1 MGRHS
6 VVFSA
11 LLGITLT
18 VASGPSAVAQAA
30 SAPKPA
36 TSGKAGEGCRPGT
49 TFDRTNFDKP
59 TRINNR
65 LLPLTPG
72 TRFTLEGQ
80 ADPGGGATPHRVVLT
95 VTDLTKVINGVRTV
109 VLWDRDISD
118 GQLLEAELAFHAQDD
133 RGNVWNLGEYPE
145 EFEDGEF
152 VGAPSTWI
160 SGRERAKAGIL
171 VPGRPQVGLTFLQ
184 GFAPEVEFYDCG
196 KVVRTSARTCANG
209 RCYNDVLVIDE
220 WSPLEPDSGFQR
232 KFYAPGVG
240 NIKIEPIDDP
250 EGETLDLVKVERLGA
265 GAMAAAREAALRLE
279 RRAYRISDV
288 YATTPPAR

>member
-1 MGRHS
+1 
-6 VVFSA
+6 
-11 LLGITLT
+11 
-18 VASGPSAVAQAA
+18 
-30 SAPKPA
+30 
-36 TSGKAGEGCRPGT
+36 
-49 TFDRTNFDKP
+49 
-59 TRINNR
+59 

-80 ADPGGGATPHRVVLT
+80 ANPGGGTTPHRVVLT

-118 GQLLEAELAFHAQDD
+118 GQLLEAELAFHAQDNQ
-133 RGNVWNLGEYPE
+133 GNVWNLGEYPE
-145 EFEDGEF
+145 EFDDGEF

-160 SGRERAKAGIL
+160 SGQERAKAGIL
-171 VPGRPQVGLTFLQ
+171 VPGKPRVGLTFLQ

-196 KVVRTSARTCANG
+196 KVVRTSARTCPNN

-220 WSPLEPDSGFQR
+220 WSPPEPDSGFQR

-250 EGETLDLVKVERLGA
+250 EGETLELVKVERLGA
-265 GAMAAAREAALRLE
+265 GAMAAAREAALLLE